1 MDKSKLN
8 LNFKFNSLNIHDW
21 SGLCSTLKIKIIIG
35 QLLTD
40 RISVFLAS
48 VVFVLLV
55 FWIDIA
61 DFALSTTHPDLLR
74 ARATITLQL
83 HFSLLLSTSEYF
95 SLLVFSLHALFSIRV
110 SLEKQKTKKRT
121 FLEIKYLSGTKR
133 LFVS

>member
-8 LNFKFNSLNIHDW
+8 LNFKFNSLNIRDW

>member
-1 MDKSKLN
+1 M
-8 LNFKFNSLNIHDW
+8 
-21 SGLCSTLKIKIIIG
+21 KIKIIIG

-74 ARATITLQL
+74 TRATITLQL
-83 HFSLLLSTSEYF
+83 LHFSLLWVLFFIS
-95 SLLVFSLHALFSIRV
+95 FSLHALFSIRV
-110 SLEKQKTKKRT
+110 SLEKQKMKKHT
-121 FLEIKYLSGTKR
+121 FFEIKKYLLAQRNYSFHRKKDKYINR
-133 LFVS
+133 EVNPLPYYMRHFIHEYFY